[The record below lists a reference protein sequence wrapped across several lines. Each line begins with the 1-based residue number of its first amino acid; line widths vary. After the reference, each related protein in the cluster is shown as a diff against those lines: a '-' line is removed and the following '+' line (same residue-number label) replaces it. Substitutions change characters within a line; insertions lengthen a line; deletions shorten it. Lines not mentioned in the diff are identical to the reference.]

1 MRQKDGADL
10 SLLQALGK
18 MPGGSLWRH
27 AGFYLTLMLVYSNI
41 RVRYYRSNV
50 MQNITKLKAGERGV
64 IAKLDGDPRFL
75 SRITAIGLT
84 PGCPVEILR
93 SEKRQ
98 PVLLYS
104 RDTIIALSRR
114 EGAKIM
120 MEPSV

>member
-1 MRQKDGADL
+1 MDAYRFLFVPKGFNTQEPACAGE
-10 SLLQALGK
+10 LQGEVVD
-18 MPGGSLWRH
+18 
-27 AGFYLTLMLVYSNI
+27 LTLMLAYANTKSI
-41 RVRYYRSNV
+41 LLRRSV
-50 MQNITKLKAGERGV
+50 MQNITKLQRGERGV
-64 IAKLDGDPRFL
+64 IARLDGDARFL

-114 EGAKIM
+114 EGEKIM
-120 MEPSV
+120 LEVSV